1 MSIRDKKDACLL
13 LFPNAFLVSALYFA
27 LDNFGSQL
35 VGLFS
40 GSHGEHPPALEVVTP
55 PPPGNDDR
63 AGLKEGRLNGNQIP
77 AIAVLSRLDVN
88 Q

>member
-27 LDNFGSQL
+27 LDNFSGQL
-35 VGLFS
+35 VGLRP
-40 GSHGEHPPALEVVTP
+40 GGHRDHPPALEVVIP
-55 PPPGNDDR
+55 PAPGNDDR

-77 AIAVLSRLDVN
+77 AIAVLSRLDVS